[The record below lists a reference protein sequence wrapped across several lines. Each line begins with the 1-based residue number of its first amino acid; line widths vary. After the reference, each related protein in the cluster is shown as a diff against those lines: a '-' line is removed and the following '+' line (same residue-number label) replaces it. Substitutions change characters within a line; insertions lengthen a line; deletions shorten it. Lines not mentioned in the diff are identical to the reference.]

1 MELTLV
7 DYDMVHY
14 HPSKVAAAASCLSQ
28 KVLGQG
34 KWVSIEFKKKCISYI
49 LGPLDMKCISIF
61 TVLSLKQLL
70 KFHKLK
76 RAAGMMQVETGG
88 LCHGILHMLCYSIVK
103 SEEGH

>member
-34 KWVSIEFKKKCISYI
+34 KWVSVGLKKKLRYI
-49 LGPLDMKCISIF
+49 LGPLDMKGLSIF
-61 TVLSLKQLL
+61 TTLSLKQLL
-70 KFHKLK
+70 KSK
-76 RAAGMMQVETGG
+76 G
-88 LCHGILHMLCYSIVK
+88 L
-103 SEEGH
+103 

>member
-34 KWVSIEFKKKCISYI
+34 KWVSVGLKKKLHYI
-49 LGPLDMKCISIF
+49 LGPLDMKGLSIF
-61 TVLSLKQLL
+61 TTLSLKQLL
-70 KFHKLK
+70 KSK
-76 RAAGMMQVETGG
+76 G
-88 LCHGILHMLCYSIVK
+88 L
-103 SEEGH
+103 